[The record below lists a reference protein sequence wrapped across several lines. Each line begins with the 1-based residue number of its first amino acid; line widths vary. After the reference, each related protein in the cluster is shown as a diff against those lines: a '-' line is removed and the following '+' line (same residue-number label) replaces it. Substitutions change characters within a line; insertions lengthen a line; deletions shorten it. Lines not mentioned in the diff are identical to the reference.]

1 MNTSLDRAIW
11 ILICLFGFGGVGTHR
26 LFGYV
31 QDHQEARLQ
40 IINGTQQRIEVFWV
54 KSQDQRVSNGM
65 IEAGE
70 QTTIQTMLG
79 HKFVVLGQS
88 DEILG
93 AIESLVRVQAFRVGG
108 VPEYYVQRIEV
119 DGFPIVASER
129 VSAFALKE
137 AGYIIRGM
145 LKNRPDVLDAMI
157 KSGSRLC
164 ILGWN
169 EFTTDQPEWR
179 WLANRSNRDFPGVQA
194 KDYFDARARGMGGS
208 QSDPYCSCGE
218 ENLLGYPGDPY
229 WQENILIHELAHNIH
244 LRGMVNID
252 ATFDSR
258 VLAAYERAKGIG
270 LWKGKYA
277 SVNHHEYFA
286 EGVQSWFDNNRQDDH
301 DHNHVDTRLELM
313 EYDPGLASLCREVF
327 GDTEFRY
334 TKPVERLEGHLEGYR
349 TEQAPT
355 FTWPKRLK
363 EAQLEIRRQV
373 QNR

>member
-1 MNTSLDRAIW
+1 MNTSLDRSIW
-11 ILICLFGFGGVGTHR
+11 ILICLFALGGAGTHR

-54 KSQDQRVSNGM
+54 KSEDQRVSNGM

-70 QTTIQTMLG
+70 QTTIKTTLG
-79 HKFVVLGQS
+79 HKFLVLGQS
-88 DEILG
+88 EEILG

-179 WLANRSNRDFPGVQA
+179 WLASRSNRDFPGVQA

-258 VLAAYERAKGIG
+258 VLAAYEQAKGIG

-327 GDTEFRY
+327 RDTEFRY

-349 TEQAPT
+349 LEQAPT

-373 QNR
+373 QSR

>member
-1 MNTSLDRAIW
+1 MNTSLDRSIW
-11 ILICLFGFGGVGTHR
+11 ILICLFALGGAGTHR

-54 KSQDQRVSNGM
+54 KSEDQRVSNGM

-70 QTTIQTMLG
+70 QTTIQTTLG
-79 HKFVVLGQS
+79 HKFLVLGQS
-88 DEILG
+88 EEILG

-179 WLANRSNRDFPGVQA
+179 WLASRSNRDFPGVQA

-258 VLAAYERAKGIG
+258 VLAAYEQAKGIG

-327 GDTEFRY
+327 GDTEFSY

-349 TEQAPT
+349 LEQAPT

-373 QNR
+373 QSR